1 MAQPQLSPDMA
12 QPAMNQFLAAAFG
25 VQTNPFSVK
34 DIFESRKEAVAWGL
48 LERTL
53 KLDDKQAHDLYS
65 NNICISYIL
74 CSKGGMYVSVHSS
87 SSIPGQGVCR
97 HVCSKCVS
105 PPAY

>member
-1 MAQPQLSPDMA
+1 MFGFCAPLSSLMAQPQLSPDMA

-34 DIFESRKEAVAWGL
+34 DIFESREDAVAWGL

-65 NNICISYIL
+65 NI
-74 CSKGGMYVSVHSS
+74 
-87 SSIPGQGVCR
+87 QGVC
-97 HVCSKCVS
+97 VCFRALQLLNPRARGMCV
-105 PPAY
+105 